1 MANARLLSARPKLTA
16 IRAEERLA
24 APLINRAVA
33 AMGFASGQPIL
44 HPLSVTLLFGGAQR
58 IMLIPKRYVFRIR
71 LHSVRFYLRGRRC
84 DCQRSIPWRGCFPRP
99 LDQILAYRLDDH
111 DAFQV

>member
-1 MANARLLSARPKLTA
+1 
-16 IRAEERLA
+16 
-24 APLINRAVA
+24 
-33 AMGFASGQPIL
+33 
-44 HPLSVTLLFGGAQR
+44 
-58 IMLIPKRYVFRIR
+58 MLIPKRYVFRIR

-111 DAFQV
+111 DVFRLAAPLISRAVAALTRGY